1 MSVNNNFSVVG
12 VARQPHGELKIRMA
26 NDRAWREFMLTKE
39 GHTEIQLLDLGT
51 VMPKER
57 AIELAMAAT
66 AIQEDGSLAPVFG
79 EEAQEV
85 FRAYLI
91 SKGIIERPKR
101 KRGRPAKAADEPVT
115 AEAEAPQQ
123 EPVAEET
130 AQEAPAEEPAEPA
143 LTVDD
148 MPKRDERGRLLSR
161 AAREALL
168 AERLGVTEGEVA

>member
-12 VARQPHGELKIRMA
+12 VSRQFGKLKIRMA

>member
-12 VARQPHGELKIRMA
+12 VSRQFGKLKIRMA

-39 GHTEIQLLDLGT
+39 GHVDIQLLDLGT

-91 SKGIIERPKR
+91 SKGIIERPKKR
-101 KRGRPAKAADEPVT
+101 RGRPAKAEAEAVT
-115 AEAEAPQQ
+115 AEAVEPQVEEPAADEA
-123 EPVAEET
+123 A
-130 AQEAPAEEPAEPA
+130 EAPAEEPAEV
-143 LTVDD
+143 TVTLDD
-148 MPKRDERGRLLSR
+148 MPRRDERGRLLSR
-161 AAREALL
+161 AAREAML
-168 AERLGVTEGEVA
+168 AERLGAAEEVA

>member
-12 VARQPHGELKIRMA
+12 VSRQFGKLKIRMA

-39 GHTEIQLLDLGT
+39 GHVDIQLLDLGT
-51 VMPKER
+51 VMPKEA

-91 SKGIIERPKR
+91 SKGIIERPKKR
-101 KRGRPAKAADEPVT
+101 RGRPAKAADEAVT
-115 AEAEAPQQ
+115 AEAEVPQQ
-123 EPVAEET
+123 EEAAAET
-130 AQEAPAEEPAEPA
+130 AAEEPAEA
-143 LTVDD
+143 VLTVDD